1 MLNVSIYILRPS
13 VEGFCGFG
21 VGDLVLLQNSLDLF
35 GTLSDVDVYRVWVGV
50 LRDLTVCSR

>member
-1 MLNVSIYILRPS
+1 MSIYILRPS